1 MLSKKKLV
9 TGVSTLVLGISVVG
23 AAYALP
29 MTNAPMQS
37 ENTKAPKATVT
48 VQQDGDTASV
58 TMPVNGMKQNTTG
71 PMTGVNGNNMQDTMA
86 KTMPAGQAMN
96 QQPMTPQMQEQMNS
110 QMNQNSG
117 QMAKYHEQMQ
127 QNHQQ
132 MNEYHQSNH
141 QAMSQNHRNMSGA
154 AMNGQMGSGHM
165 GFQK

>member
-1 MLSKKKLV
+1 MLKKKMI

-48 VQQDGDTASV
+48 MQQVNDTV
-58 TMPVNGMKQNTTG
+58 DTDKTVNEMKQNTDG
-71 PMTGVNGNNMQDTMA
+71 QMAGVSGNSMQDTMS
-86 KTMPAGQAMN
+86 KTMPTGQAMN
-96 QQPMTPQMQEQMNS
+96 QQQMNS
-110 QMNQNSG
+110 QMNQNSQ

-165 GFQK
+165 GN

>member
-48 VQQDGDTASV
+48 MQQDGDTSNV

-71 PMTGVNGNNMQDTMA
+71 PMNGVNGNNMQDTMA
-86 KTMPAGQAMN
+86 KTMPDGQAMN
-96 QQPMTPQMQEQMNS
+96 QQPMAPQIQEQMNS
-110 QMNQNSG
+110 QMNQNSQ

-132 MNEYHQSNH
+132 MNEYHPSNH
-141 QAMSQNHRNMSGA
+141 QAMSQNHQNMFGA

>member
-1 MLSKKKLV
+1 MLKKKV
-9 TGVSTLVLGISVVG
+9 ITGVSTLVLGISVVG

-29 MTNAPMQS
+29 MTNTPMQS
-37 ENTKAPKATVT
+37 ENTKAPRATVT

-58 TMPVNGMKQNTTG
+58 TMPVNEMKQN
-71 PMTGVNGNNMQDTMA
+71 A
-86 KTMPAGQAMN
+86 ASKTMPAGQAMN
-96 QQPMTPQMQEQMNS
+96 QQQMGPQMQEQMNS
-110 QMNQNSG
+110 QMNQNSQ

-141 QAMSQNHRNMSGA
+141 QAMSQNHRNMFGA